1 LIVAAAAI
9 LCGAAPVR
17 QAGSSNLLDAL
28 NDAARST
35 TPCGSHS
42 RGTPVQARI
51 DDVRLDLDDA
61 LLQARADA
69 RDVVVRGR
77 SDDK

>member
-1 LIVAAAAI
+1 MRL
-9 LCGAAPVR
+9 
-17 QAGSSNLLDAL
+17 
-28 NDAARST
+28 AARRHADL
-35 TPCGSHS
+35 TP